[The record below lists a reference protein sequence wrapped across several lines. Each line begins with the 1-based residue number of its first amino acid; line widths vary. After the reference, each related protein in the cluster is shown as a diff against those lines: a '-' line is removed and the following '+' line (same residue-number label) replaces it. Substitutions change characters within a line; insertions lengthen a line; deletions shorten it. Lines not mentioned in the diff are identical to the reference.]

1 MIWVCKLSELY
12 VTRGHGFSKKL
23 YIHPAA
29 RNSFRFYTETN
40 LLAMLDL
47 CVDLPMHF
55 RTALNS
61 HFLGMEAQTDD
72 NMTKVRYRLGDIVD
86 TKTY

>member
-1 MIWVCKLSELY
+1 
-12 VTRGHGFSKKL
+12 
-23 YIHPAA
+23 
-29 RNSFRFYTETN
+29 
-40 LLAMLDL
+40 MLDL

-86 TKTY
+86 TKTYWVTALSELNNWSFFLLLFI